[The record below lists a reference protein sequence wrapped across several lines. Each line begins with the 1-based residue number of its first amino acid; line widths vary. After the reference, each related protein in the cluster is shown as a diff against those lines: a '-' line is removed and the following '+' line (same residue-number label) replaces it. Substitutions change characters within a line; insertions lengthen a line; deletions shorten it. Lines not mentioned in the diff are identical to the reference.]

1 MPPIPIVD
9 AHVHLWNPDE
19 IRLEWLDNNELL
31 NQPYD
36 LAEYNA
42 HTAGIEIAAMVYA
55 QVEAVPAYG
64 LLEARWVSTRARMDP
79 RLQGIVAWAPVEY
92 GERTRTYLDAL
103 VAIDPKIKGV
113 RRLLQTEADP
123 AYGLQPN
130 FVRGVQ
136 ILGEYGLSFDLGV
149 NWRQV
154 GSVAELV
161 RRCPNTQFM
170 LDHIG
175 MPSIK
180 TNQREPWW
188 DDLMALAALPNVM
201 CKISG
206 VTTAAD
212 WKAWTIDDIAPYV
225 AHALDAFG
233 EDRVVYAGDWP
244 VVLQAS
250 SYRRWVETLDTL
262 TAHLSLSARRKL
274 WAENARRFYRL
285 PAA

>member
-31 NQPYD
+31 NQRYD
-36 LAEYNA
+36 LPEYNA
-42 HTAGIEIAAMVYA
+42 HTAGVEIAAFVYA

-64 LLEARWVSTRARMDP
+64 LLEAQWVAKRAQIDP
-79 RLQGIVAWAPVEY
+79 RLQGIMAWAPVEY

-103 VAIDPKIKGV
+103 VAIDPRIKGV

-123 AYGLQPN
+123 AYGLQPH
-130 FVRGVQ
+130 FIRGVQ

-154 GSVAELV
+154 GSVAGLV
-161 RRCPNTQFM
+161 RACPNTQFM

-180 TNQREPWW
+180 TQQREPWW
-188 DDLMALAALPNVM
+188 DEIVALAALPNVM

-212 WKAWTIDDIAPYV
+212 WQNWTLDDIAPYV
-225 AHALDAFG
+225 AHAMEAFG
-233 EDRVVYAGDWP
+233 EDRVAFAGDWP

-262 TAHLSLSARRKL
+262 TAHLSLAAKRKL

-285 PAA
+285 PAG